1 MEGICVSTGAAA
13 VVYLSVRS
21 AACWLAAWGFRA
33 PISVNL
39 LRYGGPG

>member
-21 AACWLAAWGFRA
+21 AAWLAASGFRL

-39 LRYGGPG
+39 LLYGGPV